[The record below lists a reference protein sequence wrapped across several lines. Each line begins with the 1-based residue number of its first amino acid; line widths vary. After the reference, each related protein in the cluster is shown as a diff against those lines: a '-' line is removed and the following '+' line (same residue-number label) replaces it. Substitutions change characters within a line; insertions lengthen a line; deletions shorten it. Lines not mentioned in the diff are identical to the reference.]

1 MELNIEAQDRNLSSS
16 NIAENHKRKINDV
29 FGDTARCRRAQESS
43 ERDQMHT
50 SELEE
55 SIEFLQQRLN
65 KVEQENSALLRRND
79 ILQDQHDKSVVEN
92 GEKVRDLKE
101 ENEHLK
107 AQLVNSKEG
116 IQKSSNPAK
125 DWSILT
131 LDSRSFIIIYTIL
144 DGHKPIFSTNIF
156 VYSIIQLY

>member
-1 MELNIEAQDRNLSSS
+1 MELNIEIQDRNLSSS
-16 NIAENHKRKINDV
+16 NIAGNYKRKTNDV
-29 FGDTARCRRAQESS
+29 FGHTARCRRAQESS
-43 ERDQMHT
+43 ERDQMPT

-55 SIEFLQQRLN
+55 KVEFLQQRLN

-101 ENEHLK
+101 ENEHK

-116 IQKSSNPAK
+116 IQNSSNPAK
-125 DWSILT
+125 DWSILN
-131 LDSRSFIIIYTIL
+131 LDSRSFIIIYTML